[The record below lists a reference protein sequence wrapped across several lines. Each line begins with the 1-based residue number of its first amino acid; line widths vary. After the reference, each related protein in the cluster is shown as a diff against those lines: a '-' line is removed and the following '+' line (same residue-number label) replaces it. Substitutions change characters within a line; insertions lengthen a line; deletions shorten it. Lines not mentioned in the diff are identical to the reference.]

1 MNEKDFLENY
11 LWPSDDKLDRTFT
24 HPLPNIEGLK
34 KCGDFIVQSE
44 YEDTFSTNIMTKYV
58 SDTLGVRLVEVYK
71 NNQNKVTGAFLHLV
85 GTMNLVKYGYPRA
98 SIDAPI
104 ANVNSRTGE
113 RQDITTSTRISLVL
127 ADTEQRKIFFNHLGE
142 QAKAAGISYIE
153 TIPETRPDFAGIRWM
168 AESKGADL
176 DMIRLLR
183 DSLWN
188 SYKLVIEQ
196 TKEKIPFD
204 YRPWQEYMIFDVS
217 KRENLMFKGMGLS
230 VPVEAQAAFFSA
242 GVSNIE
248 MTSY

>member
-44 YEDTFSTNIMTKYV
+44 HEDTFSTNIMTKYI
-58 SDTLGVRLVEVYK
+58 SDTLGIRLVEVYK
-71 NNQNKVTGAFLHLV
+71 NNQNKVTGAFLRLI
-85 GTMNLVKYGYPRA
+85 GTMNLLKYGYPRA
-98 SIDAPI
+98 SIDGYV

-113 RQDITTSTRISLVL
+113 REDITTRTRISLVL
-127 ADTEQRKIFFNHLGE
+127 ADPEQRRIFFNHLGE

-153 TIPETRPDFAGIRWM
+153 TIPETQPDFAGLRWR
-168 AESKGADL
+168 AESKGVNL

-183 DSLWN
+183 DALWN

-204 YRPWQEYMIFDVS
+204 YRPWQEHMIFDTS

-230 VPVEAQAAFFSA
+230 VPVEAQAAFFSV
-242 GVSNIE
+242 GVSGI
-248 MTSY
+248 